1 MKITAYQT
9 HYEIEDYDIGD
20 CYELEKQFKIFDD
33 VNFTE
38 DFYYHYDDR
47 ARVLYIPRGFDKT
60 KLESLLRVPVVD
72 AGICNPHL
80 RTVFNMKLGP
90 RYQVQKESIRFLLG
104 KDEYKYTGKAS
115 QLVLSLPGGVGK
127 TYCMVAA
134 LSYLCMKFIV
144 IVHNAE
150 IREQWRARL
159 LQYTNI
165 PDSAIVT
172 LTSTKALYKLKDD
185 NKEKRKH
192 SCYLV
197 THRLLNNYAKEY
209 GFTALNELFIGLGI
223 GVKVVDEAHKEFKE
237 ILEIDYATNV
247 RKSYYLSATFGK
259 SEYKE
264 NMIFQ
269 KSFNQVY
276 KLSKTSDEIGVE
288 RTTFYIASFFK
299 SGISQIE
306 NMSMKIRYKFS
317 VQRYFNIEMEYGVIF
332 NQVNKWLEWIY
343 VTKQITGKTFILSPK
358 KESCDVCYNI
368 AKELFPD
375 KKCCVHYTGSKVDSL
390 SEYDI
395 ICATSKMLGTGL
407 DLDDLRCIINLEP
420 IGSAVNIDQI
430 IHRLMRGNSSEST
443 YFIDVV
449 DKSVPHTITMYT
461 RRLKTVKKY
470 VKNII
475 EMGR

>member
-9 HYEIEDYDIGD
+9 HYEIEDYEIGD
-20 CYELEKQFKIFDD
+20 CYELEKQFKIFND
-33 VNFTE
+33 VNFKE
-38 DFYYHYDDR
+38 DLYYRYDDR
-47 ARVLYIPRGFDKT
+47 SRILYIPRGFDKT
-60 KLESLLRVPVVD
+60 KLESLLHVPVID
-72 AGICNPHL
+72 AGICNTHL

-104 KDEYKYTGKAS
+104 KDEYKYTSKAS

-150 IREQWRARL
+150 IREQWRTRL

-165 PDSAIVT
+165 PDSAIIT
-172 LTSTKALYKLKDD
+172 LTSIKELHSMKDD
-185 NKEKRKH
+185 KKIRNH

-197 THRLLNNYAKEY
+197 THRLLGNYMKEY
-209 GFTALNELFIGLGI
+209 GFESLNELFIKLGI
-223 GVKVVDEAHKEFKE
+223 GAKIVDEAHKEFKE

-247 RKSYYLSATFGK
+247 KKSYYLSATFGK
-259 SEYKE
+259 SDYKE
-264 NMIFQ
+264 NSVFQ

-276 KLSKTSDEIGVE
+276 KLAKQSDDIGIE
-288 RTTFYIASFFK
+288 RTTYYITSFFK
-299 SGISQIE
+299 SGISAIE
-306 NMSMKIRYKFS
+306 NMSMKIKYKFS
-317 VQRYFNIEMEYGVIF
+317 VQRYFTIEMEYGAIF
-332 NQVNKWLEWIY
+332 KQVSKWLDWIY
-343 VTKQITGKTFILSPK
+343 VTKQISGKTFILSPK
-358 KESCDVCYNI
+358 KDSCDVCYNI
-368 AKELFPD
+368 SRQMFPD
-375 KKCCVHYTGSKVDSL
+375 KKCCVHYTGSKVDNL
-390 SEYDI
+390 SDYDI

-430 IHRLMRGNSSEST
+430 LHRLMRGNSTEPT
-443 YFIDVV
+443 YFIDVI
-449 DKSVPHTITMYT
+449 DKSVSHTMTMYT
-461 RRLKTVKKY
+461 RRLKTVKKF

-475 EMGR
+475 EIGK

>member
-1 MKITAYQT
+1 MKVIAYQT

-20 CYELEKQFKIFDD
+20 CYELEKQFKTFDE

-38 DFYYHYDDR
+38 DFYYRYDNR
-47 ARVLYIPRGFDKT
+47 SRILYIPRGFDKT
-60 KLESLLRVPVVD
+60 KLESLLHVPVINS
-72 AGICNPHL
+72 GTCNTHL

-104 KDEYKYTGKAS
+104 KDEYKYTTKAS

-159 LQYTNI
+159 LQYTNM
-165 PDSAIVT
+165 PDSAIITV
-172 LTSTKALYKLKDD
+172 TSTKTLHNMMKDKKIR
-185 NKEKRKH
+185 NH

-197 THRLLNNYAKEY
+197 THRLLGNYMKEY
-209 GFTALNELFIGLGI
+209 GFDSLNELFIHLGI
-223 GVKVVDEAHKEFKE
+223 GAKVVDEAHKEFKE

-247 RKSYYLSATFGK
+247 KKSYYLSATFGK
-259 SEYKE
+259 TDYKE

-276 KLSKTSDEIGVE
+276 KLSKSSDEIGIE
-288 RTTFYIASFFK
+288 RTTYYIASFFK
-299 SGISQIE
+299 SGISAIE
-306 NMSMKIRYKFS
+306 SMSMKIRYKFS
-317 VQRYFNIEMEYGVIF
+317 VQRYFNIEMEYGAIF
-332 NQVNKWLEWIY
+332 KQVNKWLEWVYI
-343 VTKQITGKTFILSPK
+343 TKQVTGKTFILSPK
-358 KESCDVCYNI
+358 KDSCDICYKL

-375 KKCCVHYTGSKVDSL
+375 KKCCVHYTGSKVDNL
-390 SEYDI
+390 SDYDI

-430 IHRLMRGNSSEST
+430 IHRLMRGKSTEPT

-449 DKSVPHTITMYT
+449 DKSVPHTITMYN
-461 RRLKTVKKY
+461 RRLKTVKKF

-475 EMGR
+475 EIGK